1 MQVGVQVG
9 GSQASGGAV
18 VLSNAFTFKEKKMQT
33 IAAIENPSIQSAA
46 AGAADASSA
55 GFALQSAT
63 VIVGDIQVSAKSQQ
77 QIAQSISGV
86 NRAVFKLEKLEAER
100 EHWEAHELAS
110 SHKRL
115 YSLLTSCYEFYL
127 DMKLSPSKEERD
139 DLRKGLETFVLTRG
153 YRMKLDATHDMN
165 KVVKSVFGNIDR
177 RRVSAYGLALRA
189 ALSAGPL
196 DGNGKATAIS
206 ANALADWLSQQG
218 GVEEVRLGCR
228 NKGMTATQR
237 ADVAKA
243 ALSTST
249 LETLKL
255 DPRRIAFDTN
265 DADKMMVLVVTYRP
279 TGELEVNAVVKS
291 DAAVRAVLAS
301 HYSANKEA
309 VTEAA
314 NKVSSDPVFVRATEI
329 ALRDQGVAN

>member
-1 MQVGVQVG
+1 M
-9 GSQASGGAV
+9 
-18 VLSNAFTFKEKKMQT
+18 
-33 IAAIENPSIQSAA
+33 AA
-46 AGAADASSA
+46 
-55 GFALQSAT
+55 
-63 VIVGDIQVSAKSQQ
+63 
-77 QIAQSISGV
+77 
-86 NRAVFKLEKLEAER
+86 
-100 EHWEAHELAS
+100 

-115 YSLLTSCYEFYL
+115 YSLLTSCYQYYL
-127 DMKLSPSKEERD
+127 DMKTSPSREERE
-139 DLRKGLETFVLTRG
+139 DLKKGLETFILTRG
-153 YRMKLDATHDMN
+153 YKSRLDTTHDMN

-189 ALSAGPL
+189 ALAAGPL
-196 DGNGKATAIS
+196 DGNRKATAIS
-206 ANALADWLSQQG
+206 ANELADWLGTQG

-243 ALSTST
+243 ALGTSALT
-249 LETLKL
+249 TLKL
-255 DPRRIAFDTN
+255 DPRSIAFDTN

-291 DAAVRAVLAS
+291 DAAVRAALAS
-301 HYSANKEA
+301 HYSANKDA

-314 NKVSSDPVFVRATEI
+314 NKVSPDPASIRATEI